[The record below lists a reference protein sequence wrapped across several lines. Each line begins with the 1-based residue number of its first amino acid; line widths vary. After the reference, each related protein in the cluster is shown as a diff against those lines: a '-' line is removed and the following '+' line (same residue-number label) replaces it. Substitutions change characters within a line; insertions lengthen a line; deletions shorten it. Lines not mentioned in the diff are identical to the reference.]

1 MNTKKLISSAKAT
14 LLLFFALAL
23 TSFLNGVE
31 PASAQMGRKS
41 NICGSWNN
49 YCRVPSPS
57 SRPGTTSTTP
67 SGPTQQQ
74 LQQQREQVMHEAND
88 LAVEYFRSGDW
99 ANAIR
104 YFQLALEDS
113 PDDPTI
119 LDNLSLARERQSQA
133 RAEAKR
139 RRQAQARAEA
149 KRRRQAQARVEAKRR
164 SKALEEARAAK
175 AHGDDMR
182 NMSEGE
188 ARLEARKVFEIKGTR
203 VTGSTSVVDLRDLG
217 RPVDIPA
224 AVKIPTALANTPAIK
239 RLQKERNLLVKQI
252 KKLGTKLD
260 LIRKKKASGKG
271 NKGLLAVE
279 EAKTKQ
285 EIINTKSKIAVAD
298 VKMKSFVINLTREG
312 TSTPPEAPEKQ

>member
-1 MNTKKLISSAKAT
+1 MNTKNLISFAKAM

-133 RAEAKR
+133 RAGAER
-139 RRQAQARAEA
+139 QRQAQARA
-149 KRRRQAQARVEAKRR
+149 EAKRR

-285 EIINTKSKIAVAD
+285 EIINTKSKISVAD

-312 TSTPPEAPEKQ
+312 TSTPPKAPEKQ

>member
-1 MNTKKLISSAKAT
+1 
-14 LLLFFALAL
+14 
-23 TSFLNGVE
+23 
-31 PASAQMGRKS
+31 
-41 NICGSWNN
+41 
-49 YCRVPSPS
+49 
-57 SRPGTTSTTP
+57 
-67 SGPTQQQ
+67 
-74 LQQQREQVMHEAND
+74 MHEAND
-88 LAVEYFRSGDW
+88 LAVEYFQRGDW

-104 YFQLALEDS
+104 YFQQALEAS

-119 LDNLSLARERQSQA
+119 HDNLSLARERQAQARAGAERSRQAQARAEAKRRRQAQARAEAERRRQAQA

-149 KRRRQAQARVEAKRR
+149 KRR
-164 SKALEEARAAK
+164 SKALAEARSAK
-175 AHGDDMR
+175 AHGDATR
-182 NMSEGE
+182 KMSPGE
-188 ARLEARKVFEIKGTR
+188 ARLEARKVFELKGTG
-203 VTGSTSVVDLRDLG
+203 VPSSTSVVDLRDLG

-224 AVKIPTALANTPAIK
+224 AVKIPTALADTPGIK

-260 LIRKKKASGKG
+260 LIRKQKASGKG

-312 TSTPPEAPEKQ
+312 TSTPPKAPKK